1 MGKVKVLIEPEY
13 GEILGMS
20 IVGPHATELIGQG
33 TVMLHAE
40 LTTDLMEDLI
50 AAHPTLSEAVHEA
63 LLSAVGHAVH
73 V

>member
-1 MGKVKVLIEPEY
+1 M
-13 GEILGMS
+13 
-20 IVGPHATELIGQG
+20 
-33 TVMLHAE
+33 
-40 LTTDLMEDLI
+40 MENFI

>member
-1 MGKVKVLIEPEY
+1 MKVIVEPQY
-13 GEILGMS
+13 NEIVGLS

-40 LTTDLMEDLI
+40 MTADVMEDFI
-50 AAHPTLSEAVHEA
+50 AAHPTLSEAIHEA